1 MTSQLSENCFLHC
14 TYILNCFPP
23 MKIVKPQSLH
33 MAATV
38 PHWSQ
43 FQDYKVTQQQNS
55 TVD

>member
-33 MAATV
+33 MAATLE
-38 PHWSQ
+38 SMSGLQ
-43 FQDYKVTQQQNS
+43 SYSATKFNS
-55 TVD
+55 